1 MTIIVKSKHLQ
12 NIRQYIGIVK
22 STDSNRNPDE
32 KNKRLE
38 VPEVTSNCFCTG
50 FILEIQIE
58 LVEFHIP

>member
-22 STDSNRNPDE
+22 STYSNRNPDE
-32 KNKRLE
+32 EHKCLE
-38 VPEVTSNCFCTG
+38 VPEVTSNCFCTR